1 MKTNQNEPPFGG
13 QGGFYNG
20 MNVFPTKGKLGFEY
34 GADCFGPVV
43 ENRTLDS
50 IRKSLADPNSEG
62 PEIVYSIAM
71 DVGKN
76 IHKAKLD
83 ELHLLYGAVT
93 YAAGRIGNEPVRS
106 QGHIHKKSVYANN
119 WSTPEVYE
127 IWYGEAIIYMQESA
141 DDNPGRCFAVR
152 AVAGE
157 VVIVP
162 PFWAHATISANPN
175 EPLTCG
181 AWCDREY
188 GFDYDDVRAHKGLA
202 WFPIL
207 NDKNDISWQANPA
220 YNPSTLIEKSPRIYT
235 EFGIDPSTS
244 IYAQF
249 EKNNEKF
256 NFVPKPEGVK
266 KLWEN
271 FIP

>member
-1 MKTNQNEPPFGG
+1 MDNVFN
-13 QGGFYNG
+13 NG
-20 MNVFPTKGKLGFEY
+20 LNVFPTKGKLGFEY
-34 GADCFGPVV
+34 GSDCFGPVV

-50 IRKSLADPNSEG
+50 IRKSLANPDSDG

-71 DVGKN
+71 DVGKQ
-76 IHKAKLD
+76 IHRKKL
-83 ELHLLYGAVT
+83 EVLHLLYGAVT
-93 YAAGRIGNEPVRS
+93 YAAGRIGEEPVRS
-106 QGHIHKKSVYANN
+106 QGHIHKQSAFAGG

-127 IWYGEAIIYMQESA
+127 IWSGEAIIYMQESA
-141 DDNPGRCFAVR
+141 GDNPGRCFAVR

-162 PFWAHATISANPN
+162 PFWAHATISANAY
-175 EPLTCG
+175 EPLTFG

-188 GFDYDDVRAHKGLA
+188 GFDYDEVRTHKGLA

-207 NDKNDISWQANPA
+207 DENNQITWNANPA
-220 YNPSTLIEKSPRIYT
+220 YKPCRLIEKSPRIYT
-235 EFGIDPSTS
+235 EFGINPEKS

-249 EKNNEKF
+249 EEDNEKF
-256 NFVPKPEGVK
+256 NFVPKPAMVE

-271 FIP
+271 FVP